1 MAETKDISD
10 EEKKKQEEE
19 KKKKEE
25 EDKKK
30 EELSN
35 GTDTVE
41 PVPTDTAPADDAPTI
56 DERVIAM
63 EDKVNALSEQMATII
78 DTINDKAGE
87 GEQLSEKLADK
98 TEEEKKK
105 EEEEKKKEDKKELSD
120 KTDDKVELSKRIDSM
135 EKMLVKLSKTGTS
148 KLNQSGGNK
157 DPDDVI
163 IENAGKK
170 FGF

>member
-19 KKKKEE
+19 KKKEE
-25 EDKKK
+25 EDKK
-30 EELSN
+30 ELSN
-35 GTDTVE
+35 GTETENADETE
-41 PVPTDTAPADDAPTI
+41 TDTPTI

-63 EDKVNALSEQMATII
+63 EDKVTALSEQMATII
-78 DTINDKAGE
+78 DTINENAGE

-148 KLNQSGGNK
+148 KLNPSGSNA
-157 DPDDVI
+157 DPDDAI
-163 IENAGKK
+163 IDSVGKR
-170 FGF
+170 FF

>member
-10 EEKKKQEEE
+10 EEKKKQEE
-19 KKKKEE
+19 
-25 EDKKK
+25 DKKK
-30 EELSN
+30 EEDKKEMSN

>member
-19 KKKKEE
+19 KKKEE
-25 EDKKK
+25 EDKK
-30 EELSN
+30 ELSN
-35 GTDTVE
+35 GTETENADETE
-41 PVPTDTAPADDAPTI
+41 TDTPTI

-63 EDKVNALSEQMATII
+63 EDKVTALSEQMATII
-78 DTINDKAGE
+78 DTINENAGE

-98 TEEEKKK
+98 T
-105 EEEEKKKEDKKELSD
+105 EEEKKKEDKKELSD